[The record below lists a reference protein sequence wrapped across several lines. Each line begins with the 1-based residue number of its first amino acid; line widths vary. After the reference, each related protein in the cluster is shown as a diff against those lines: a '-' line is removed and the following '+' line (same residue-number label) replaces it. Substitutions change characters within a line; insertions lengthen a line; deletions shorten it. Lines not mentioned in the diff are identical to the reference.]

1 MPKLREIYTGA
12 KLDDELFQYFCNPE
26 TREKLRATLIH
37 TYFVSEIRPI
47 LVEQGVVNLAAYQ
60 YSHELIQNFRQMP
73 LWGKETD
80 ETEKSRKV
88 RNQGFRKAITQ
99 LYDHRC
105 ALCGIRMLT
114 PEGHTV
120 VEAAHIKPWSES
132 HDDRPTN
139 GFALCRLC
147 HWSFDE
153 GLMGVGKDYEVL
165 VSKRVRTEQN
175 YLGHILTLI
184 DRPIFK
190 PAEKIYWPDKNNLE
204 WHRKKKFAIRA

>member
-1 MPKLREIYTGA
+1 M
-12 KLDDELFQYFCNPE
+12 FF
-26 TREKLRATLIH
+26 
-37 TYFVSEIRPI
+37 
-47 LVEQGVVNLAAYQ
+47 YQ
-60 YSHELIQNFRQMP
+60 YSQELEEEV
-73 LWGKETD
+73 KESEKAWEESD
-80 ETEKSRKV
+80 ESAKNQKIWD
-88 RNQGFRKAITQ
+88 QGFRKVITQ

-105 ALCGIRMLT
+105 ALCGIRMIT
-114 PEGHTV
+114 PEGHIV
-120 VEAAHIKPWSES
+120 VEAAHIKPWSAS

-139 GFALCRLC
+139 GFALCKLC

-190 PAEKIYWPDKNNLE
+190 PAKQIYWPDKNNLE
-204 WHRKKKFAIRA
+204 WHRKKKFAMRTQGSMVTANIKTN